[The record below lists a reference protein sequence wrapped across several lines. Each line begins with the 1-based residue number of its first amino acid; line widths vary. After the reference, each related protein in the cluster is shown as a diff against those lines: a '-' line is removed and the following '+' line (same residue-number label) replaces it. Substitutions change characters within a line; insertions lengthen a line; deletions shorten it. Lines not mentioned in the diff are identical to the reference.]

1 MNNEEDPEPNDEN
14 VLNVHDD
21 STEFDETQVTT
32 NEIAERHGTSA
43 EEDRSNGDDVK
54 GDQFQLPFVE
64 TLEREADTFISNGVF
79 STGNNSNNCE
89 NDNNNSVTDHS
100 VNAEENQCIILNE
113 SLAIVV
119 VPNLNGNIPQS
130 LLLTEV
136 GHNDSN
142 LENSTLENSS
152 IAEEN
157 KKAI

>member
-64 TLEREADTFISNGVF
+64 TL
-79 STGNNSNNCE
+79 
-89 NDNNNSVTDHS
+89 
-100 VNAEENQCIILNE
+100 
-113 SLAIVV
+113 
-119 VPNLNGNIPQS
+119 
-130 LLLTEV
+130 
-136 GHNDSN
+136 
-142 LENSTLENSS
+142 
-152 IAEEN
+152 
-157 KKAI
+157 